1 MTVPHRHTIGITRR
15 EMLQVGYSG
24 LLGVGLT
31 STAAGASR
39 DQSSLSPTKQ
49 KKPKSLIIVF
59 LTGAASHLETW
70 DPKPDAPPEIRGE
83 LGAIKTKTPGLLASE
98 IMPMLAAR
106 SDKFAVVRSLSHR
119 ENNHLVATHHVL
131 TGHQQPGAFFDKI
144 ASRDDFPNYA
154 GGLSYFRSPP
164 EGTPCGVNLPT
175 YLMEGPLL
183 WPGQYAGFLGP
194 KHDIMQVTSDPNKP
208 DFRIENLRPAGGMDV
223 EQLKDRV
230 ALLDAVNAQQRWLSE
245 SAETRKLSDQQHQAV
260 SVLTSGKVARAFEI
274 DREPAAIRDKYG
286 RHAFGQSI
294 LLARRLVEA
303 GVPVVQA
310 NMGRVQNWDTHGENF
325 KRMKND
331 LVPPVDRGVSALL
344 DDLADRG
351 MLDDT
356 LVMVLG
362 EFGREPKVN
371 KSAGREH
378 WASCFCGLFAGAGV
392 RPGQVIGK
400 SDKNAGY
407 PITTPY
413 SPDDIGA
420 TVYSVLGIDP
430 HAEVRDR
437 LNRPVQL
444 NRGRVITPLFD
455 GTGD

>member
-1 MTVPHRHTIGITRR
+1 LLVPHTHTIGVTRR
-15 EMLQVGYSG
+15 EMLQVGYSA
-24 LLGVGLT
+24 LLGVGL
-31 STAAGASR
+31 SQFARGA
-39 DQSSLSPTKQ
+39 DQPSLVNRA
-49 KKPKSLIIVF
+49 KPKSLIIVF
-59 LTGAASHLETW
+59 LTGAASHLETF
-70 DPKPDAPPEIRGE
+70 DPKPDAPDEIRGE
-83 LGAIKTKTPGLLASE
+83 YRSIPTKTPGLLACE
-98 IMPMLAAR
+98 HLPKLAAR

-154 GGLSYFRSPP
+154 AGRSYFKGAPD
-164 EGTPCGVNLPT
+164 GTPVGVNLPT
-175 YLMEGPLL
+175 YLQEGPLL

-194 KHDIMQVTSDPNKP
+194 KHDIMQVTQDPNKP
-208 DFRIENLRPAGGMDV
+208 DFKIDNLRPAPGMDV
-223 EQLKDRV
+223 GQMKDRM
-230 ALLDAVNAQQRWLSE
+230 ALLNAVNAQQKWLAE
-245 SAETRKLSDQQHQAV
+245 SADTKKLTDQQVQAL
-260 SVLTSGKVARAFEI
+260 SVLTSGKVARAFDIEK
-274 DREPAAIRDKYG
+274 EPAAVRDKYG

-294 LLARRLVEA
+294 LMARRLVEA

-310 NMGRVQNWDTHGENF
+310 NMGRVQNWDSHGDLF
-325 KRMKND
+325 KRMKKD
-331 LVPPVDRGVSALL
+331 LLPPVDAGVSALI

-362 EFGREPKVN
+362 EFGREPKIN

-378 WASCFCGLFAGAGV
+378 WAPCFCGLFAGAGV

-400 SDKNAGY
+400 SDKHAAY
-407 PITTPY
+407 PSTTPY

-420 TVYSVLGIDP
+420 TVYTVLGIDP

-444 NRGRVITPLFD
+444 NRGQVIQALFD
-455 GTGD
+455 GNGD

>member
-1 MTVPHRHTIGITRR
+1 MNTTAPHRHSIGITRR

-24 LLGVGLT
+24 LLGVGLSSMT
-31 STAAGASR
+31 RASAK
-39 DQSSLSPTKQ
+39 DQPSLSNR

-59 LTGAASHLETW
+59 LTGAASHLETF
-70 DPKPDAPPEIRGE
+70 DPKPNAPSEIRGE
-83 LGAIKTKTPGLLASE
+83 LTSISTKTPGLLACE
-98 IMPMLAAR
+98 AIPRLAAR
-106 SDKFAVVRSLSHR
+106 SNMYAVVRSLSHR

-131 TGHQQPGAFFDKI
+131 TGQQQPGAFFDKI
-144 ASRDDFPNYA
+144 ASRDDYPNYA
-154 GGLSYFRSPP
+154 AGLSYFRSPG

-194 KHDIMQVTSDPNKP
+194 RYDVMQITNDPNKP
-208 DFRIENLRPAGGMDV
+208 DFRVDNLRPAPGIDIDQM
-223 EQLKDRV
+223 KNRM
-230 ALLDAVNAQQRWLSE
+230 ALLDAVNSQQRWLTESSE
-245 SAETRKLSDQQHQAV
+245 TKKLSDQQQQALA
-260 SVLTSGKVARAFEI
+260 VLTSGKVARAFDI
-274 DREPAAIRDKYG
+274 DKEPTAIRDKYG
-286 RHAFGQSI
+286 RHTFGQSI

-310 NMGRVQNWDTHGENF
+310 NMGRVQNWDTHGNNF
-325 KRMKND
+325 KRMKNE
-331 LVPPVDRGVSALL
+331 LLPPVDKGVSALL

-351 MLDDT
+351 MLEDT
-356 LVMVLG
+356 LVMMLG

-371 KSAGREH
+371 KEAGREH
-378 WASCFCGLFAGAGV
+378 WAPCFSGLFAGAGV
-392 RPGQVIGK
+392 RGGQVIGK
-400 SDKNAGY
+400 SDKNGGY
-407 PITTPY
+407 PSTNPY

-444 NRGRVITPLFD
+444 NRGHVIQSLFD
-455 GTGD
+455 GSGD

>member
-1 MTVPHRHTIGITRR
+1 MTAPHRHTIGVTRR

-24 LLGVGLT
+24 LLGVGL
-31 STAAGASR
+31 SSIGRATAR
-39 DQSSLSPTKQ
+39 DEPSHAAR
-49 KKPKSLIIVF
+49 KKPKAVIIVF

-83 LGAIKTKTPGLLASE
+83 LGSIKTKTPGLLACE
-98 IMPMLAAR
+98 ILPKLAAR

-131 TGHQQPGAFFDKI
+131 TGHQQPGGFFDKI

-154 GGLSYFRSPP
+154 AGLSYFHRPP
-164 EGTPCGVNLPT
+164 EGTPGGVNLPT

-194 KHDIMQVTSDPNKP
+194 KHDIMQVSRDPNAA
-208 DFRIENLRPAGGMDV
+208 DFKIDNLRPAPGMDIDSMR
-223 EQLKDRV
+223 DRM
-230 ALLDAVNAQQRWLSE
+230 ALLESVNSQQRWLAESSE
-245 SAETRKLSDQQHQAV
+245 TKKMTDQQQQALA
-260 SVLTSGKVARAFEI
+260 VLTSGKVARAFDI
-274 DREPAAIRDKYG
+274 DREPMAVREKYG

-294 LLARRLVEA
+294 LMARRLVEA

-310 NMGRVQNWDTHGENF
+310 NMGRVQNWDTHGDNF
-325 KRMKND
+325 KRMKNQ
-331 LVPPVDRGVSALL
+331 LVPPVDAGVSALL
-344 DDLADRG
+344 DDLTDRG

-371 KSAGREH
+371 KGAGREH

-392 RPGQVIGK
+392 RGGQVIGK
-400 SDKNAGY
+400 SDKNGGY
-407 PITTPY
+407 PSSTPY

-420 TVYSVLGIDP
+420 TVYTVLGVDP

-437 LNRPVQL
+437 LGRPVQL

-455 GTGD
+455 GNGD

>member
-1 MTVPHRHTIGITRR
+1 MNVPHRHNIGITRR
-15 EMLQVGYSG
+15 ELLQVGYSG
-24 LLGVGLT
+24 LLGLGL
-31 STAAGASR
+31 SKVAAAS
-39 DQSSLSPTKQ
+39 DQPSLSRS

-83 LGAIKTKTPGLLASE
+83 LGSIQTKTPGLLACE
-98 IMPMLAAR
+98 AMPKLAAR
-106 SDKFAVVRSLSHR
+106 SDQFSVIRSLAHR

-131 TGHQQPGAFFDKI
+131 TGQQQPGAFFDKI

-154 GGLSYFRSPP
+154 AGRSYFRQPP

-194 KHDIMQVTSDPNKP
+194 KHDIMQVTNDPNKP
-208 DFRIENLRPAGGMDV
+208 DFRIDNLRPAAGMDID
-223 EQLKDRV
+223 QLKDRM
-230 ALLDAVNAQQRWLSE
+230 ALLEAVNSQQRWLSE
-245 SAETRKLSDQQHQAV
+245 SAETKKLSDQQHQAV
-260 SVLTSGKVARAFEI
+260 SVLTSGKVARAFDI
-274 DREPAAIRDKYG
+274 DREPATIRDKYG

-310 NMGRVQNWDTHGENF
+310 NMGRVQNWDTHGNNF
-325 KRMKND
+325 KRMKNE
-331 LVPPVDRGVSALL
+331 LLPPVDSGVSALL
-344 DDLADRG
+344 DDLKDRG
-351 MLDDT
+351 MLEDT
-356 LVMVLG
+356 MVMVLG
-362 EFGREPKVN
+362 EFGRTPKVDN
-371 KSAGREH
+371 KNAGRDH
-378 WASCFCGLFAGAGV
+378 WAACFCGMFAGAGIQ
-392 RPGQVIGK
+392 PGQVIGK
-400 SDKNAGY
+400 SDKNGGY
-407 PITTPY
+407 PSTTPY

-420 TVYSVLGIDP
+420 TVYSVLGVDP

-444 NRGRVITPLFD
+444 NRGRIITSLFD
-455 GTGD
+455 GKGE